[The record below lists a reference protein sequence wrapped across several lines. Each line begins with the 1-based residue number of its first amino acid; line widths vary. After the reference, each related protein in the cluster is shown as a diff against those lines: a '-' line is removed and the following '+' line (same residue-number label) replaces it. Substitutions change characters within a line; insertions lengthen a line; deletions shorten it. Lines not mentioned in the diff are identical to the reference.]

1 MDVWNLRFETSSG
14 VNLRLVAASWSY
26 PTMPWDFLLIFFLL
40 TVAVPWRGWAR
51 MQRLAALPSVT
62 SPDRMALYLTSIA
75 TQWVITLVI
84 AWRAFARGL
93 SSAELGLK
101 FTPWA
106 ALLFIG
112 FGGAALFGTA
122 HWFNLRRV
130 GKSTNPAVEQIRSL
144 GAKISPHTNRELAL
158 FVLLSL
164 TAGICEEFIYRGFVC
179 GTLFH
184 AHAPVWAVL
193 LVSSVLFGLAH
204 AYQGRG
210 GVVGTLLL
218 GTVFGLT
225 RILYDSLVPVILWHA
240 TVDIVAGLAGR
251 RYLIEHK

>member
-1 MDVWNLRFETSSG
+1 MSDYMDVRNFRFETSYG
-14 VNLRLVAASWSY
+14 ANLRLVAASWSY
-26 PTMPWDFLLIFFLL
+26 PTMPWDFWLIFFLL

-51 MQRLAALPSVT
+51 MERLVTFPSVT
-62 SPDRMALYLTSIA
+62 SRDRILLYLTSIA
-75 TQWVITLVI
+75 TQWVITIVI

-101 FTPWA
+101 FTPLVG
-106 ALLFIG
+106 LLVIG

-130 GKSTNPAVEQIRSL
+130 GKSTNPAVERIRSL
-144 GAKISPHTNRELAL
+144 GTKIFPHTNCELAL
-158 FVLLSL
+158 FVL
-164 TAGICEEFIYRGFVC
+164 
-179 GTLFH
+179 
-184 AHAPVWAVL
+184 AVL
-193 LVSSVLFGLAH
+193 LISSVLFGLAH

-225 RILYDSLVPVILWHA
+225 RMLYDSLVPVVLWHA

-251 RYLIEHK
+251 RYLIANK